1 MIKLTIIIPVYNEIK
16 TIEKLI
22 KKILKI
28 NIKKQLIIVDDG
40 SSDGTELILKKY
52 KNSIDK
58 LIIHK
63 KNLGKGAAIKSGQK
77 YVKGKYIGIQDAD
90 LEYDPKDLKKIVNEM
105 DKKDLKVMYGS
116 RVLKKNKFKNTQNF
130 THIIRIWGNIFLTKA
145 SNFFNGQKLTDAH
158 TCYKVFDSRIFK
170 KIKLQEKGFSFC
182 PEITTKISMMN
193 INIEE
198 FPINYIGRTYEQ
210 GKKITAF
217 DGLDALYVLVKYRYF
232 S

>member
-40 SSDGTELILKKY
+40 SSDGTQLVLKKY
-52 KNSIDK
+52 KKFINK

-77 YVKGKYIGIQDAD
+77 YVKGKYVGIQDAD
-90 LEYDPKDLKKIVNEM
+90 LEYDPRDLKKSVNEM
-105 DKKDLKVMYGS
+105 DKKKLKVMYGS

-130 THIIRIWGNIFLTKA
+130 THIVRIWGNIFLTKA
-145 SNFFNGQKLTDAH
+145 SNFFNKQQLTDAH
-158 TCYKVFDSRIFK
+158 TCYKVFDSKIFK
-170 KIKLQEKGFSFC
+170 KIRLKEKGFSFC

-193 INIEE
+193 LEIKE

-217 DGLDALYVLVKYRYF
+217 DGIDALYVLAKYRYF
-232 S
+232 K

>member
-28 NIKKQLIIVDDG
+28 DIYKQLIIVDDG
-40 SSDGTELILKKY
+40 SSDGTQLVLKKY
-52 KNSIDK
+52 KKFINK

-77 YVKGKYIGIQDAD
+77 YVKGKYVGIQDAD
-90 LEYDPKDLKKIVNEM
+90 LEYDPRDLKKIVNEM
-105 DKKDLKVMYGS
+105 DKKKLKVMYGS
-116 RVLKKNKFKNTQNF
+116 RVLKKNKFKNTQSF
-130 THIIRIWGNIFLTKA
+130 THIVRIWGNIFLTKV
-145 SNFFNGQKLTDAH
+145 SNFFNKQQLTDAH
-158 TCYKVFDSRIFK
+158 TCYKVFDSKIFK
-170 KIKLQEKGFSFC
+170 KIRLKEKGFSFC

-193 INIEE
+193 LEIKE

-217 DGLDALYVLVKYRYF
+217 DGIDALYVLAKYRYF
-232 S
+232 R

>member
-28 NIKKQLIIVDDG
+28 NIYKQLIIVDDG
-40 SSDGTELILKKY
+40 SSDGTQLVLKKY
-52 KNSIDK
+52 KKFINK

-63 KNLGKGAAIKSGQK
+63 KNLGKGAAIISGQK
-77 YVKGKYIGIQDAD
+77 YVKGKYVGIQDAD
-90 LEYDPKDLKKIVNEM
+90 LEYDPRDLKKIINEM
-105 DKKDLKVMYGS
+105 DKKKFKVMYGS

-130 THIIRIWGNIFLTKA
+130 THIVRIWGNIFLTKV
-145 SNFFNGQKLTDAH
+145 SNFLNSQQLTDAH
-158 TCYKVFDSRIFK
+158 TCYKVFDSKIFK
-170 KIKLQEKGFSFC
+170 KIRLKEKGFSFC

-193 INIEE
+193 LEIKE

-217 DGLDALYVLVKYRYF
+217 DGIDALYVLVKYRYF
-232 S
+232 K

>member
-28 NIKKQLIIVDDG
+28 NIYKQLIIVDDG
-40 SSDGTELILKKY
+40 SSDGTQLVLKKY
-52 KNSIDK
+52 KKFINK

-77 YVKGKYIGIQDAD
+77 YVKGKYVGIQDAD
-90 LEYDPKDLKKIVNEM
+90 LEYDPRDLKKIVNEM
-105 DKKDLKVMYGS
+105 DKKKLKVMYGS
-116 RVLKKNKFKNTQNF
+116 RVLKKNKFKNTQSF
-130 THIIRIWGNIFLTKA
+130 THIIRIWGNIFLTKV
-145 SNFFNGQKLTDAH
+145 SNFFNKQQLTDAH
-158 TCYKVFDSRIFK
+158 TCYKVFDSKIFK
-170 KIKLQEKGFSFC
+170 NIRLKEKGFSFC

-193 INIEE
+193 LEIKE

-217 DGLDALYVLVKYRYF
+217 DGIDALYVLAKYRYF
-232 S
+232 R

>member
-40 SSDGTELILKKY
+40 SSDGTEQILKKY
-52 KNSIDK
+52 KSRIDK
-58 LIIHK
+58 LIFHK
-63 KNLGKGAAIKSGQK
+63 KNCGKGAAIKSGQK
-77 YVKGKYIGIQDAD
+77 YVRGKYIAIQDAD
-90 LEYDPKDLKKIVNEM
+90 LEYDPRDLKKIVNEM
-105 DKKDLKVMYGS
+105 SKKNIKVMYGS

-130 THIIRIWGNIFLTKA
+130 THIVRIWGNVFLTKA
-145 SNFFNGQKLTDAH
+145 SNFLNRQKLTDAH
-158 TCYKVFDSRIFK
+158 TCYKVFDSKIFK
-170 KIKLQEKGFSFC
+170 KIKLKEKGFSFC
-182 PEITTKISMMN
+182 PEITTKISMLN

-232 S
+232 N

>member
-52 KNSIDK
+52 KSRIDK
-58 LIIHK
+58 LIFHK

-77 YVKGKYIGIQDAD
+77 YVSGQYIGIQDAD
-90 LEYDPKDLKKIVNEM
+90 LEYDPRDLKKIVNEM
-105 DKKDLKVMYGS
+105 DKRDLQVMYGS

-130 THIIRIWGNIFLTKA
+130 THIVRIWGNIFLTKA
-145 SNFFNGQKLTDAH
+145 SNFLNKQKLTDAH
-158 TCYKVFDSRIFK
+158 TCYKIFDSKIFK
-170 KIKLQEKGFSFC
+170 KIKLKEKGFSFC

-193 INIEE
+193 LNIEE

-210 GKKITAF
+210 GKKITAI

-232 S
+232 N

>member
-40 SSDGTELILKKY
+40 SSDGTEQILKKY
-52 KNSIDK
+52 KSRIDK
-58 LIIHK
+58 LIFHK
-63 KNLGKGAAIKSGQK
+63 KNRGKGAAIKSGQK
-77 YVKGKYIGIQDAD
+77 YVRGKYIGIQDAD
-90 LEYDPKDLKKIVNEM
+90 LEYDPRDLKKIVNEM
-105 DKKDLKVMYGS
+105 SKKNIKVMYGS

-130 THIIRIWGNIFLTKA
+130 THIVRIWGNVFLTKA
-145 SNFFNGQKLTDAH
+145 SNFLNRQKLTDAH

-170 KIKLQEKGFSFC
+170 KIKLKEKGFSFC
-182 PEITTKISMMN
+182 PEITTKISMLN

-217 DGLDALYVLVKYRYF
+217 DGLDALYVLAKYRYF
-232 S
+232 E

>member
-40 SSDGTELILKKY
+40 SSDGTELVLKKY
-52 KNSIDK
+52 KNKIDK
-58 LIIHK
+58 LVTHK
-63 KNLGKGAAIKSGQK
+63 KNRGKGAAIKSGQR

-90 LEYDPKDLKKIVNEM
+90 LEYDPRDLKKIVNEM
-105 DKKDLKVMYGS
+105 SKKNLKVMYGS

-130 THIIRIWGNIFLTKA
+130 THIVRIWGNVFLTKA
-145 SNFFNGQKLTDAH
+145 SNFLNRQKLTDAH
-158 TCYKVFDSRIFK
+158 TCYKVFDSKIFK
-170 KIKLQEKGFSFC
+170 KIKLKESGFSFC

-193 INIEE
+193 IDIEE

-217 DGLDALYVLVKYRYF
+217 DGLDALYVLAKYRYF
-232 S
+232 N